1 MKVLYPAIFTP
12 AEEGGYLVNFPDVEN
27 CFSEGDDL
35 QEAFANAEDVLGI
48 MAAFH
53 LEDKGH
59 LPKAS
64 NIEDVHTEQGFVSL
78 ISVDL
83 RPYLSE
89 TKLVNKT
96 VTIPDWMNEIAT
108 RQRLNCSALLRQAI
122 LEQL

>member
-1 MKVLYPAIFTP
+1 MIVLYPAIFTP

-35 QEAFANAEDVLGI
+35 QEAFTNAEDVLGI
-48 MAAFH
+48 MAAFY
-53 LEDKGH
+53 LEDHGH

-64 NIEDVHTEQGFVSL
+64 NIEDVHAEQGFVSL